1 MSPIEF
7 ITDGLIPLLGMALS
21 FVMIIAI
28 VVVVTRA
35 RQRKFEI
42 QAELQGK
49 LIDKFGSSAELVSFL
64 QSDLGQRFVNNVQ
77 SGHVKLA
84 RDKAANAVR
93 TGIIFTALGVAFL
106 TLWPITNTRGLA
118 WPGVILLVLGFAYFA
133 TSYTTLHFSDSPEK
147 PVSPTSIE
155 S

>member
-7 ITDGLIPLLGMALS
+7 VTEGLIPLLGMALS

-64 QSDLGQRFVNNVQ
+64 QSENGQRFVNNVQ
-77 SGHVKLA
+77 TGHVRLA
-84 RDKAANAVR
+84 RDRAAAAVR
-93 TGIIFTALGVAFL
+93 GGIIFTALGVAFL
-106 TLWPITNTRGLA
+106 ALLLITSIRGLA
-118 WPGVILLVLGFAYFA
+118 WPGVFLLVLGLAYFA
-133 TSYTTLHFSDSPEK
+133 TSYTTLRFSEPPDRQSP
-147 PVSPTSIE
+147 STSIE

>member
-7 ITDGLIPLLGMALS
+7 IADGLIPLLGMALS

-28 VVVVTRA
+28 VVIVTRA
-35 RQRKFEI
+35 RQRKLEL

-77 SGHVKLA
+77 TGHVKVA
-84 RDKAANAVR
+84 RDKAATAVR
-93 TGIIFTALGVAFL
+93 IGIIFTALGVAFL

-133 TSYTTLHFSDSPEK
+133 TSYTTLHFADSPEK
-147 PVSPTSIE
+147 PVPPTSIE